1 MITKRD
7 IELFKRLSD
16 YGMLSTKQVGQ
27 IVFNSIAHST
37 VCRRLRLLEAGFYVK
52 RITGVD
58 SQDHLWVLADRG
70 AKVAEL
76 EVPKRHWSKN
86 MLPHDFKLL
95 SLRLVLEASGVAHD
109 WTPEHAI
116 RSNVFKVNGFRAAKE
131 KQIPDG
137 LMGIEINGY
146 RQSVAVELEL
156 ERKSIKRYG
165 EIFRRYSGKPD
176 LHAIWYLATDK
187 GTANLVYKIWWKTKS
202 LYRVPKLYVS
212 FLDEVMK
219 DPLNAR
225 LLGEEAPK
233 LIGKTWTSTKIEM
246 PAHTPAQ
253 GVSTQS
259 KKAEE
264 GRVGLTAEDHTPI
277 REDCA

>member
-7 IELFKRLSD
+7 IALFKMLSN
-16 YGMLSTKQVGQ
+16 YGMLSTRQVGQ
-27 IVFNSIAHST
+27 LVFSSIATTT
-37 VCRRLRLLEAGFYVK
+37 VCRRLRLLEAGSYVK
-52 RITGVD
+52 RIRGLE
-58 SQDHLWVLADRG
+58 SQDHMWLLEARG
-70 AKVAEL
+70 ARLAEV
-76 EVPKRHWSKN
+76 EVPKKRWSKN

-95 SLRLVLEASGVAHD
+95 SLRLALEASGVAHD

-116 RSNVFKVNGFRAAKE
+116 RSNVFKVFGFRAAKE

-146 RQSVAVELEL
+146 RQSVSVELEL

-165 EIFRRYSGKPD
+165 EVFRRYSGKPD
-176 LHAIWYLATDK
+176 LHAIWYLAADN

-202 LYRVPKLYVS
+202 LYGVPKLYVS

-219 DPLNAR
+219 DPLEAR

-233 LIGKTWTSTKIEM
+233 LIGKTWTPK
-246 PAHTPAQ
+246 
-253 GVSTQS
+253 
-259 KKAEE
+259 
-264 GRVGLTAEDHTPI
+264 RD
-277 REDCA
+277 